1 MRGCGGKGEKKMNC
15 QIDVKS
21 AVVGGLLVLVCLCLF
36 GFVPNMPPEYY
47 RRFQLEAGN
56 GHAFVLD
63 SATGQVWGL
72 CALENTCGSG
82 EDPNSFYAI
91 KVQTQP

>member
-1 MRGCGGKGEKKMNC
+1 MNC
-15 QIDVKS
+15 QIDAKS
-21 AVVGGLLVLVCLCLF
+21 AVAGGILVLVCLCLF
-36 GFVPNMPPEYY
+36 GFVTNWAPEYFH
-47 RRFQLEAGN
+47 RFQLEAGN

-63 SATGQVWGL
+63 SATGQVWAL
-72 CALENTCGSG
+72 CAPENTWLSG